1 MPSPFPGMDPWLE
14 RPALFPDL
22 HDELISCLRT
32 VLNRSLP
39 AGYAALGSSLVWVDP
54 THHREPD
61 LSVLGPLDRRDGEA
75 ATELF
80 SEAGMVA
87 VAAEP
92 IAEPWSEPLLEIR
105 TVEDERLVTAIEVL
119 SPSNK
124 RAGDDGRTAYL
135 QKQGEF
141 RRSGV
146 HLVEIDLLRGGT
158 HSTAIPANQLR
169 QILPGYDYHVCVT
182 VIGDP
187 IRFEVK
193 PFRLADRLPAIVIPL
208 DPGVA
213 PVVVDLQPVLD
224 RAYDSGRYS
233 QFAKY
238 ATKQPTPKL
247 TRDQQAW
254 AEGLLKTHGELE

>member
-1 MPSPFPGMDPWLE
+1 ME

-22 HDELISCLRT
+22 HDELISCLRAE
-32 VLNRSLP
+32 LNRSLP
-39 AGYAALGSSLVWVDP
+39 AGYAALGSSLVWFDA
-54 THHREPD
+54 TDFREPD
-61 LSVLGPLDRRDGEA
+61 RRGGDA
-75 ATELF
+75 DAELF
-80 SEAGMVA
+80 AEAGMVA

-92 IAEPWSEPLLEIR
+92 IAESRSEPLLEIR

-119 SPSNK
+119 SLSNK
-124 RAGDDGRTAYL
+124 RAGDDGRTAYI

-158 HSTAIPANQLR
+158 HSTAIPADQLR
-169 QILPGYDYHVCVT
+169 RILPGYDYHVCVT

-193 PFRLADRLPAIVIPL
+193 PFRLADRLPTIVIPL

-238 ATKQPTPKL
+238 ATKPPTPKL
-247 TRDQQAW
+247 TRDQQTW
-254 AEGLLKTHGELE
+254 AEGYFEGEWFLPLNRLVMTPDSP